1 MLSRDEA
8 LKFARD
14 WTEAWNAHDIEKI
27 LSHYSETVVL
37 ISPIA
42 KRLLGKA
49 EVRGIEA
56 LRDYFVKGLG
66 AYPDLRF
73 DLKDVLHGEKSVVLS
88 YTNQNGVR
96 AGEFIYFDG
105 EGKMARVYAHY
116 SG

>member
-1 MLSRDEA
+1 MLGREEA
-8 LKFARD
+8 ENFARE
-14 WTEAWNAHDIEKI
+14 WTTAWNSHDIEKI
-27 LSHYSETVVL
+27 LSHYSENIVL

-56 LRDYFVKGLG
+56 LRDYFLKGLA

-73 DLKDVLHGEKSVVLS
+73 ELGDVLRGEKSLVLF
-88 YTNQNGVR
+88 YTNQNNTR
-96 AGEFIYFDG
+96 AGEFIYLDDDG
-105 EGKMARVYAHY
+105 RIARVYAHY